1 MKYTRERKGTQQ
13 TKHRQNIQR
22 GTPLDIHMRIFLE
35 QTFYPGLLRSWD
47 RLSCHVQTLDT
58 YVFTLQVCN
67 TDVMI
72 LIRYKLTSML

>member
-35 QTFYPGLLRSWD
+35 HMFDRTSVLPALHDCHYPTTFR
-47 RLSCHVQTLDT
+47 H
-58 YVFTLQVCN
+58 
-67 TDVMI
+67 
-72 LIRYKLTSML
+72 

>member
-35 QTFYPGLLRSWD
+35 HMFDRTSSVT
-47 RLSCHVQTLDT
+47 RLSLSYNVQTLD
-58 YVFTLQVCN
+58 YNVFTLQVCN
-67 TDVMI
+67 KDDIQM
-72 LIRYKLTSML
+72 Y